1 MAKYSFNVIDRT
13 GKSTKKI
20 VEANSEDAAKSKLRN
35 EGYSVTGTGKEVGN
49 GGGAGLFKKKVKLQ
63 DLSVFCKQFAAVLR
77 AGVTVI
83 AALEMMAEQ
92 MDNKTLQTAIK
103 DAQIHVQK
111 GGSLS
116 DALKLHPDVFPA
128 ILYNMVAAGETSG
141 KLEVCFER
149 CAVQFEKDGKLQ
161 GKIKGAM
168 TYPIVVLVVIGI
180 VVVIM
185 LVSVIPTFEQMF
197 AEMGADLPMA
207 TKMLVGLSNFLLH
220 RGWLAALILIGVI
233 FGIKT
238 FNKTPTGQEFTGS
251 MALKLPIFG
260 NLNLKS
266 AAATFSRTFAT
277 LLASGIP
284 LIDAVEQ
291 TAKVIKNK
299 IIRDKLMDCKIQVAK
314 GVPLSKPIRD
324 QEIFPPMLSQMMHI
338 GEETGNIEDMMS
350 KVADFYEEEV
360 DRIADNLTTLM
371 EPLIM
376 VVMATIVGF
385 IVMAIYGPIMSMY
398 SAVDSV

>member
-1 MAKYSFNVIDRT
+1 MAKYSFNVVDRT
-13 GKSTKKI
+13 GKSIKKI
-20 VEANSEDAAKSKLRN
+20 VDANTEDAAKSKLRF
-35 EGYSVTGTGKEVGN
+35 EGYTVTGAGKEMSA
-49 GGGAGLFKKKVKLQ
+49 GGDFSLFKKKVKEQ
-63 DLSVFCKQFAAVLR
+63 DLAVFCKQFAAVLR

-83 AALEMMAEQ
+83 SALEMMGDQ
-92 MDNKTLQTAIK
+92 MDNKTLQEAIR
-103 DAQIHVQK
+103 DAQVHVQK

-116 DALKLHPDVFPA
+116 DALKLHPNVFPA
-128 ILYNMVAAGETSG
+128 ILYNMVAAGESSG
-141 KLEVCFER
+141 KLEICFER
-149 CAVQFEKDGKLQ
+149 CATQFEKNSKLN

-168 TYPIVVLVVIGI
+168 TYPIVVLVVIAI

-185 LVSVIPTFEQMF
+185 LVAVIPTFESMF
-197 AEMGADLPMA
+197 AEMGTKLPLA
-207 TKMLVGLSNFLLH
+207 TRMLVSFSNMLIH
-220 RGWLAALILIGVI
+220 KGWLVALIVIGIV

-238 FNKTPTGQEFTGS
+238 FNKTPTGQQFTGS
-251 MALKLPIFG
+251 LALKLPIFG
-260 NLNLKS
+260 TLNLKS

-299 IIRDKLMDCKIQVAK
+299 IIRDKIMDCKTQVAK
-314 GVPLSKPIRD
+314 GVPLSKPIKD
-324 QEIFPPMLSQMMHI
+324 QDIFPPMVSQMMHI

-360 DRIADNLTTLM
+360 DRMADNLTTLM

-376 VVMATIVGF
+376 VVMAGIVGV

-398 SAVDSV
+398 SAVESQ